1 MTTTLHILG
10 IKEVSWGEV
19 IERAVLVDGVGDDN
33 RKQEVSIILGV
44 VILVIKLPTNTYIC
58 LMVPTIIILTLE
70 L

>member
-1 MTTTLHILG
+1 MSDILG
-10 IKEVSWGEV
+10 TKEVSWGEV

>member
-1 MTTTLHILG
+1 MSDILG